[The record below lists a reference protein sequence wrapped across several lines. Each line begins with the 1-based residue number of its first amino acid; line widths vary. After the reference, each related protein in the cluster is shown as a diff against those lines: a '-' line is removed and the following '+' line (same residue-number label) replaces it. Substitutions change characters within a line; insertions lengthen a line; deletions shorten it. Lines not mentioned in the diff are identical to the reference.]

1 MKRTRLI
8 VTGLFL
14 ASLALSPAWAQG
26 ARNTSMVRQEGAG
39 NAAGIQQ
46 TGTANEAGVLQF
58 GRGNT
63 GIITQEGTGNSACL
77 VQAGRNLGGS
87 IQQVGDYQTTG
98 MFQTRDRCSR
108 NSGGG
113 LRQGDDPGTC
123 LGLRGGAAVDPPPAG
138 YPPRCTL
145 PAPARP
151 GCPVPSACAGG

>member
-8 VTGLFL
+8 VTSLFL
-14 ASLALSPAWAQG
+14 ASLALAPAWAQG
-26 ARNTSMVRQEGAG
+26 ARNTSMVLQQGAG

-98 MFQTRDRCSR
+98 VFQTRNGFREI
-108 NSGGG
+108 
-113 LRQGDDPGTC
+113 
-123 LGLRGGAAVDPPPAG
+123 
-138 YPPRCTL
+138 
-145 PAPARP
+145 
-151 GCPVPSACAGG
+151 PVEACAKTTTRAHVWAYAVGRR